1 MDQNV
6 TKAGLIVIAVV
17 GLVALFGLSNVAME
31 WLGQQ
36 FSALFTIGF

>member
-17 GLVALFGLSNVAME
+17 GLVALFGMSSTAME
-31 WLGQQ
+31 WLSIQ
-36 FSALFTIGF
+36 FSSLFTIGF

>member
-17 GLVALFGLSNVAME
+17 GLVALFSMSNAAMQ
-31 WLGQQ
+31 WLNDQ
-36 FSALFTIGF
+36 FAALFALGF